1 MVNIGGLSHLNKS
14 TVTFY
19 GTVMTYENS
28 GTIQS
33 WAEEDRPRE
42 KLMLK
47 GKAALSEAELI
58 AILINSGTIDLT
70 AVDVAKIILK
80 SVGNNLNELARLSI
94 KDLSKFRGIGEAKAI
109 SIVAALEL
117 GRRRK
122 EQDRPQRAKIT
133 CSRDAYNEMIPHL
146 LDKPHEEFW
155 ILLMNRANEV
165 LRPVQISA
173 GGVSG
178 TVADPKIIFKQA
190 IEHLASSMILLH
202 NHPSGNLTPSQAD
215 KDLTRK
221 LKDAGRLLDIPVLDH
236 LIFTDKAY
244 LSFADEGIL

>member
-1 MVNIGGLSHLNKS
+1 
-14 TVTFY
+14 
-19 GTVMTYENS
+19 MTYENS

-58 AILINSGTIDLT
+58 AILINSGTVDLT

-80 SVGNNLNELARLSI
+80 SVGNNLNDLARLSI

-109 SIVAALEL
+109 SIIAALEL

-122 EQDRPQRAKIT
+122 EQDRPLRARVT

-146 LDKPHEEFW
+146 SDKPHEEFW
-155 ILLMNRANEV
+155 ILLMNRANEI
-165 LRPVQISA
+165 LRPVPIST

-190 IEHLASSMILLH
+190 IEHLASSMILVH

-215 KDLTRK
+215 KNLTRK
-221 LKDAGRLLDIPVLDH
+221 LRDAGKLLDIPVLDH

-244 LSFADEGIL
+244 YSFADEGIL

>member
-1 MVNIGGLSHLNKS
+1 VA
-14 TVTFY
+14 
-19 GTVMTYENS
+19 YETS
-28 GTIQS
+28 GNIQS

-58 AILINSGTIDLT
+58 AILINSGTVDLT
-70 AVDVAKIILK
+70 AVDVSKIILK
-80 SVGNNLNELARLSI
+80 SVGNNLNDLARLSI
-94 KDLSKFRGIGEAKAI
+94 KDLSKFKGIGEAKAI
-109 SIVAALEL
+109 TIIAALEL

-122 EQDRPQRAKIT
+122 EQDRPLRARIT

-146 LDKPHEEFW
+146 IDKPHEEFW
-155 ILLMNRANEV
+155 ILLMNRANEI

-221 LKDAGRLLDIPVLDH
+221 LKDAGKLLDIPVLDH

-244 LSFADEGIL
+244 YSFADENIL

>member
-1 MVNIGGLSHLNKS
+1 MAYD
-14 TVTFY
+14 T
-19 GTVMTYENS
+19 S

-47 GKAALSEAELI
+47 GKAALTDAELI
-58 AILINSGTIDLT
+58 AILINSGTVDLT
-70 AVDVAKIILK
+70 AVDVARLILK
-80 SVGNNLNELARLSI
+80 SVGNNLNELAKLSI

-109 SIVAALEL
+109 AVIAALEL

-122 EQDRPQRAKIT
+122 EQDRAERARIT
-133 CSRDAYNEMIPHL
+133 SSRDAYNEIRPHL

-155 ILLMNRANEV
+155 ILLLNRANEV
-165 LRPVQISA
+165 LRPVQIST

-178 TVADPKIIFKQA
+178 TVADPKLIFKQA
-190 IEHLASSMILLH
+190 IEYLACAIILVH

-221 LKDAGRLLDIPVLDH
+221 LKEAGRLLDIPVLDH
-236 LIFTDKAY
+236 LIFTDNTY
-244 LSFADEGIL
+244 LSFADEGLL

>member
-1 MVNIGGLSHLNKS
+1 MAYQS
-14 TVTFY
+14 
-19 GTVMTYENS
+19 S

-58 AILINSGTIDLT
+58 AILINSGTVDLT

-80 SVGNNLNELARLSI
+80 SVDNNLNELARLSI

-109 SIVAALEL
+109 SVIAALEL

-122 EQDRPQRAKIT
+122 EQDRPVRAKVT

-146 LDKPHEEFW
+146 IDKPHEEFW
-155 ILLMNRANEV
+155 ILLMNRANEI
-165 LRPVQISA
+165 LRPVHIST

-178 TVADPKIIFKQA
+178 TVADPKLIFKQA
-190 IEHLASSMILLH
+190 IEHLASSMILFH

-215 KDLTRK
+215 KDLTKK
-221 LKDAGRLLDIPVLDH
+221 LKDSGRLLDIPVLDH

-244 LSFADEGIL
+244 YSFADEGIL

>member
-1 MVNIGGLSHLNKS
+1 MHYQSA
-14 TVTFY
+14 
-19 GTVMTYENS
+19 

-58 AILINSGTIDLT
+58 AILINSGTTDLT

-80 SVGNNLNELARLSI
+80 SVNNNLNDLAKLSI
-94 KDLSKFRGIGEAKAI
+94 KDLSTFRGIGEARAI
-109 SIVAALEL
+109 TIIAALEL

-122 EQDRPQRAKIT
+122 EQDRPQRARVT

-146 LDKPHEEFW
+146 IDKPHEEFW
-155 ILLMNRANEV
+155 ILLMNRANEIM
-165 LRPVQISA
+165 RPILIST

-178 TVADPKIIFKQA
+178 TVADPKLIFKQA
-190 IEHLASSMILLH
+190 IEHLASSMILFH

-215 KDLTRK
+215 KDLTKK
-221 LKDAGRLLDIPVLDH
+221 LKEAGRLLDIPVLDH

-244 LSFADEGIL
+244 FSFADEGIL

>member
-1 MVNIGGLSHLNKS
+1 MDYH
-14 TVTFY
+14 T
-19 GTVMTYENS
+19 S

-80 SVGNNLNELARLSI
+80 SVNNNLNELARLSV
-94 KDLSKFRGIGEAKAI
+94 KDLSRFRGIGAAKAI

-122 EQDRPQRAKIT
+122 EQDRPQRNRIT

-146 LDKPHEEFW
+146 MDKPHEEFW

-165 LRPVQISA
+165 LRPVQIST
-173 GGVSG
+173 GGIAG
-178 TVADPKIIFKQA
+178 TVADPRLIFKQA
-190 IEHLASSMILLH
+190 IDHLASAIILMH
-202 NHPSGNLTPSQAD
+202 NHPSGNLQPSQAD

-221 LKDAGRLLDIPVLDH
+221 LKEAGRILDIPVLDH

-244 LSFADEGIL
+244 YSFADEGVL

>member
-1 MVNIGGLSHLNKS
+1 MA
-14 TVTFY
+14 
-19 GTVMTYENS
+19 YETS
-28 GTIQS
+28 GNIQS

-58 AILINSGTIDLT
+58 AILINSGTVDLT
-70 AVDVAKIILK
+70 AVDVSKIILK
-80 SVGNNLNELARLSI
+80 SVGNNLNDLARLSI
-94 KDLSKFRGIGEAKAI
+94 KDLSKFKGIGEAKAI
-109 SIVAALEL
+109 TIIAALEL

-122 EQDRPQRAKIT
+122 EQDRPLRARIT

-146 LDKPHEEFW
+146 IDKPHEEFW
-155 ILLMNRANEV
+155 ILLMNRANEI

-221 LKDAGRLLDIPVLDH
+221 LKDAGKLLDIPVLDH

-244 LSFADEGIL
+244 YSFADENIL